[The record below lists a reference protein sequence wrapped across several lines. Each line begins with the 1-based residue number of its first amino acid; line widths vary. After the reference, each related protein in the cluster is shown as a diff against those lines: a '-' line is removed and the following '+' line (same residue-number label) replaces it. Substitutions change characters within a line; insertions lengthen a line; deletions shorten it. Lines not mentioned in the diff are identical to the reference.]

1 MKIKKIICYV
11 LMFVSVFVLFACDY
25 NPTQTK
31 IEISGTV
38 YFNNAPL
45 DGVSIRSNTKNFCT
59 TENDGNFIFEE
70 NSNSITIFAE
80 KSGYIFS
87 PKSITLS
94 KSQSGIIFEATKIE
108 NLNGTLSLSKI
119 NITPIS
125 IASIQENYLFK
136 NSSGESCLKINQI
149 NVSINDNELTALNSC
164 VYAVKYKNNEIDFN
178 KDLSVNTGTKFKI
191 LFSVD
196 ACYSFASS
204 EQVYTEAKKSV
215 INVTENQTNA
225 DLVQTG
231 QNEFGQIVYTLAG
244 VNAGNN
250 NYSYD
255 ISFVFDY
262 YPN

>member
-80 KSGYIFS
+80 KGGYIFS

-94 KSQSGIIFEATKIE
+94 KSQSGIIFEAT
-108 NLNGTLSLSKI
+108 GPGSPQAVRSCV
-119 NITPIS
+119 
-125 IASIQENYLFK
+125 FK
-136 NSSGESCLKINQI
+136 VVLLKIWRNC
-149 NVSINDNELTALNSC
+149 LFFA
-164 VYAVKYKNNEIDFN
+164 EIF
-178 KDLSVNTGTKFKI
+178 LSNGNCKTIGRGFI
-191 LFSVD
+191 L
-196 ACYSFASS
+196 
-204 EQVYTEAKKSV
+204 
-215 INVTENQTNA
+215 
-225 DLVQTG
+225 
-231 QNEFGQIVYTLAG
+231 
-244 VNAGNN
+244 
-250 NYSYD
+250 
-255 ISFVFDY
+255 
-262 YPN
+262 